1 MLKLESN
8 QSNSSHMQD
17 EDVDKVFNKKENA
30 QKRHK
35 QKINEKTRY
44 NKKEDKKSSDEGDN
58 SNDDKI
64 IINNNYK

>member
-1 MLKLESN
+1 
-8 QSNSSHMQD
+8 MQD

-35 QKINEKTRY
+35 QKLNEKTRY